1 MNVVSASAVAME
13 EQYTSEPGNH
23 RSMFET
29 STTSSAD
36 ADFALHSC
44 RAIAL
49 DGWTASEACAYAA
62 RPSQEEVSPEF
73 MEGMPMDSRKY
84 AGSPDPRFG
93 DNGHVRLFVKDHVNG
108 SSQLLSD
115 GKILSVGNGGSG
127 GVSLVKHLPGGA
139 LDVAFGEGGIK
150 RTDLGLGREWILRD
164 HLVLKGDKL
173 LLAGDAIRLDET
185 STLIYARLLPNGD
198 LDSTFGKDGVVE
210 IDLPLTPFDQ
220 TRRMAVQPDG
230 KIVGAIR
237 SSYGPGSM
245 QADNGLLRL
254 NPDGS
259 LDRAFGSG
267 GVSYEFP
274 PGSSLW
280 DVTVL
285 ADGKLLLSGLGRNG
299 GMLSR
304 YDPNGNPDPSFGSGG
319 HFYFTVSTNPDS
331 NQVNKIGVQHDNKI
345 VIVGS
350 AGLPGSQIGLM
361 ARVEPD
367 GSGFDTT
374 FNDGKPLLLPLEGRA
389 NSEQDVAIQKTDG
402 KIVSLG
408 AVFGTQG
415 PTTLRR
421 FNVDG
426 TPDRSFG
433 VEGLVTEMKPEGV
446 FDIMTSLQID
456 EEGRYLVSGSVFDF
470 SEASRVAQGSNLG
483 DMVWQPEHA
492 VPGVREQPTAMQLI
506 GISRYL
512 AR

>member
-1 MNVVSASAVAME
+1 
-13 EQYTSEPGNH
+13 
-23 RSMFET
+23 
-29 STTSSAD
+29 
-36 ADFALHSC
+36 
-44 RAIAL
+44 
-49 DGWTASEACAYAA
+49 
-62 RPSQEEVSPEF
+62 
-73 MEGMPMDSRKY
+73 MDTRKY

-93 DNGHVRLFVKDHVNG
+93 DNGHVRLFVKDHGNG
-108 SSQLLSD
+108 SAQLLSD

-127 GVSLVKHLPGGA
+127 SVSLVRHLPDGA

-150 RTDLGLGREWILRD
+150 RTDLGLVREWVLRD

-230 KIVGAIR
+230 KIVAAIR

-259 LDRAFGSG
+259 LDKAFGSR

-285 ADGKLLLSGLGRNG
+285 ADGKFLLSGLGRNG

-304 YDPNGNPDPSFGSGG
+304 YDSNGNPDPSFGAGG
-319 HFYFTVSTNPDS
+319 HFYFKVPTDPDS
-331 NQVNKIGVQHDNKI
+331 NQVNKIGVQDDGKI

-350 AGLPGSQIGLM
+350 VGATGSQIGLI

-367 GSGFDTT
+367 GSGFDAT
-374 FNDGKPLLLPLEGRA
+374 FNDGKPVLLPLEGRA
-389 NSEQDVAIQKTDG
+389 NSEQNVAIQKMDG

-421 FNVDG
+421 FNGDG

-433 VEGLVTEMKPEGV
+433 VDGLVTEMKPEGV

-456 EEGRYLVSGSVFDF
+456 EEGRYLVSGSVYDF
-470 SEASRVAQGSNLG
+470 SEASRVAQGSDLG
-483 DMVWQPEHA
+483 DIVWQPEHA
-492 VPGVREQPTAMQLI
+492 MPGVREQPTATQLI